1 MNSELNID
9 FNRRL
14 EEKRTRKEE
23 KRDEDV
29 AVTVPIPAE
38 MPEPAVPVDARMHV
52 EEVGCA
58 MLTGVK
64 DDLPSRSRQRLRPRI
79 SRSYHK
85 LRPGEG
91 CIELPACLPGG
102 GGTFS
107 HTRRVSL
114 CAFDPVRPEVR
125 SPRWS
130 VGTDPIL

>member
-1 MNSELNID
+1 MLRTRPVELLTTGRAPLASVGRMNSELNID

-64 DDLPSRSRQRLRPRI
+64 
-79 SRSYHK
+79 
-85 LRPGEG
+85 
-91 CIELPACLPGG
+91 
-102 GGTFS
+102 
-107 HTRRVSL
+107 
-114 CAFDPVRPEVR
+114 
-125 SPRWS
+125 
-130 VGTDPIL
+130 